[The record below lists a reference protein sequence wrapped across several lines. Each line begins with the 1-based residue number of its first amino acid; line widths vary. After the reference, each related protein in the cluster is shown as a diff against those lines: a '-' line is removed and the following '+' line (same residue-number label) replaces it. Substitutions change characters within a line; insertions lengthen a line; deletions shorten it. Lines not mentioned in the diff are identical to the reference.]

1 MSPRVVIQDEAHYKR
16 RRLYIAGA
24 AALALALAWALY
36 ALGRAQAPGNYQTY
50 QVAQQRLETERKRL
64 TQENRALKTENRSLT
79 ERMVAL
85 ERSSDIDTA
94 AGGELRQ
101 ALTDLQAQVA
111 ESKKELAF
119 YRGILSPE
127 EAKAG
132 VRVQQFSLHKTKKAR
147 TYTFDLVLI
156 QSARQDKRVSGEV
169 KIRVDGLRKNEAIS
183 LTWDDVQLDSK
194 PNIVFSFKYFQE
206 LSGTLR
212 VPADFDPTLVEIEVV
227 PRGRGE
233 DAFVDRYD
241 WNKLTQVNG

>member
-1 MSPRVVIQDEAHYKR
+1 VSPQIVIQDEAHIKR

-24 AALALALAWALY
+24 AALALAFAWALY
-36 ALGRAQAPGNYQTY
+36 ALGRAQAPGNYETY
-50 QVAQQRLETERKRL
+50 QIAQQRLETERKRL
-64 TQENRALKTENRSLT
+64 TQENRTLQVENRKLT

-94 AGGELRQ
+94 AGSELRQ

-111 ESKKELAF
+111 DSKKELAF

-132 VRVQQFSLHKTKKAR
+132 LRVQQFTLSKTKKAR

-156 QSARQDKRVSGEV
+156 QSARHDKRVKGEV
-169 KIRVDGLRKNEAIS
+169 KMRVDGLRNNEAIS
-183 LTWDDVQLDSK
+183 VTWKDIALDSK
-194 PNIVFSFKYFQE
+194 ANIVFSFKYFQE
-206 LSGTLR
+206 LTGTIR
-212 VPADFDPTLVEIEVV
+212 VPENFDPTLVEIEVV

-233 DAFVDRYD
+233 DSFVDRYD
-241 WNKLTQVNG
+241 WNKLNNASG